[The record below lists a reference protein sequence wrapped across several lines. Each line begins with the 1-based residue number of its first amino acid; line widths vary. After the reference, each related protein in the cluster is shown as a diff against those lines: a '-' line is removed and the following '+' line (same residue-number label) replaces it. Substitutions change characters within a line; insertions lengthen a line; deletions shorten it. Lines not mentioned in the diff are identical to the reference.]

1 MVSYIFSVPQ
11 ELEAAA
17 AAAAEST
24 ARGTAATAEAGASRT
39 AWRRS
44 ENRSGLRRHGVEI
57 VYEAVGEEGRAETAA
72 LIPVWRLSIN
82 IWNGLFQFF
91 STPRAMANGRN
102 FSNISG
108 VLMVRL
114 KRSSSTWLRKSSNPR
129 TPSRVRAPE
138 SVRAGMNQ
146 PNPKMIAAVANPARI
161 NGKGAIPSAADK
173 PPPKATERIP
183 ITRAATR

>member
-24 ARGTAATAEAGASRT
+24 ARETAATTEAGASRT
-39 AWRRS
+39 AWSGS

-82 IWNGLFQFF
+82 I
-91 STPRAMANGRN
+91 
-102 FSNISG
+102 
-108 VLMVRL
+108 L
-114 KRSSSTWLRKSSNPR
+114 KRLAPIFFH
-129 TPSRVRAPE
+129 PE
-138 SVRAGMNQ
+138 SHGERQKLFKHFRSLDGAVEAIGFDVCEKILETQNAFQSARATFRARGHE
-146 PNPKMIAAVANPARI
+146 PAERADDCAA
-161 NGKGAIPSAADK
+161 
-173 PPPKATERIP
+173 
-183 ITRAATR
+183 